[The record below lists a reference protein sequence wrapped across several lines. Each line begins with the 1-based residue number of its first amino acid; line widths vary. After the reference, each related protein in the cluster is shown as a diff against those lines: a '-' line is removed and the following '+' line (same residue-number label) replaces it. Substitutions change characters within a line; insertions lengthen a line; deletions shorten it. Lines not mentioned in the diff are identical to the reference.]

1 MMGKIKEPL
10 QILDNCLSF
19 VGKGKSSMAFPYIFI
34 SIFCTVKRMKTRKN
48 QKPGVPNGWAQSNF
62 VLDKAL
68 DGLGRKVL
76 FPQKLAQSNS
86 LLAQAVW
93 D

>member
-1 MMGKIKEPL
+1 
-10 QILDNCLSF
+10 
-19 VGKGKSSMAFPYIFI
+19 
-34 SIFCTVKRMKTRKN
+34 MKTRKN

-76 FPQKLAQSNS
+76 FPQKVAQSNT
-86 LLAQAVW
+86 LLAQVVW
-93 D
+93 N